1 MCVCIRVSVC
11 VRAYVCVSA
20 RARVCVCACARTRSR
35 TSVSMCTHAR
45 AREAL
50 NTHTRGTANPHLLSD
65 TRSVP
70 PNLLTF
76 KPDLDLD
83 PVRAGGQQA
92 RPGGGAWD
100 AAPGG
105 GQPGE
110 EAVEMRLHGVLGQV
124 QLAHHAALQGAHEE
138 H

>member
-1 MCVCIRVSVC
+1 M
-11 VRAYVCVSA
+11 SA
-20 RARVCVCACARTRSR
+20 RARACVRACARTRSR
-35 TSVSMCTHAR
+35 ASVSMCTHAR
-45 AREAL
+45 AREAS
-50 NTHTRGTANPHLLSD
+50 NMHTHARGTANPRPLSD
-65 TRSVP
+65 TRSMP

-92 RPGGGAWD
+92 RPGGGAWN
-100 AAPGG
+100 ASPGG